1 MIRPK
6 RWSTIYFWVARVM
19 RNAPRRCTPMTVSQS
34 LSVILN
40 SMLSRITP
48 ALLTSTPG
56 GPSSATT
63 LSTPAATWSGWLTSA
78 PTAMARPP
86 AAVIASTVPPASAS
100 FRSSTATA
108 IPSAA
113 RRREIAAPMPRA
125 PPVTIA
131 IRCSSDMRSS
141 RRSLLVLLQLAP
153 GQRALVHL
161 VRAVGEPQRPGAGP
175 QVGQREVLADPGRA
189 VHLDRLVD
197 HPFGHGRSR
206 DLDGLDLRVRAL
218 VADRVHQPGGLEH
231 QQAGR
236 LDPDPGLGDPVLDDA
251 LTGQG
256 AAERVAL
263 RGPAAHQ
270 LQRPLGRADL
280 PHAVVDAAG
289 AEPGLGDRE
298 SITLARDQVGGRY
311 PDVPELHLRVPAVRA
326 VGEAEHVDPAL
337 DRNPGGIPRHQD
349 HRLLA
354 VPLGGRLGLA
364 HHDQDRAAGVH
375 RPRRPP
381 LAAVDHVLVPVTLDP
396 GRDVGG
402 IRGGHVGLGHAERRP
417 DLPVEQRPQPAPLLL
432 GAAELGEQFHVA
444 GVRRCAVQCLRG

>member
-113 RRREIAAPMPRA
+113 RRQEIAAPMPRA

-131 IRCSSDMRSS
+131 IRSPDSSAMRSS
-141 RRSLLVLLQLAP
+141 SLLVLPELAP

-161 VRAVGEPQRPGAGP
+161 IRAVGEPQRPGAGP
-175 QVGQREVLADPGRA
+175 QVGKREVLADPGRA

-206 DLDGLDLRVRAL
+206 DLDGLDLGVRAL
-218 VADRVHQPGGLEH
+218 VADRVHHPGGLEH
-231 QQAGR
+231 EQPRR
-236 LDPDPGLGDPVLDDA
+236 LDPDPGLSDPVLDHA
-251 LTGQG
+251 LVRQR
-256 AAERVAL
+256 AAERVPM

-280 PHAVVDAAG
+280 PHAVMDAAR

-298 SITLARDQVGGRY
+298 PVTLVGDQVGGWHAG
-311 PDVPELHLRVPAVRA
+311 VAKLHLRVPAVRT
-326 VGEAEHVDPAL
+326 VREAEHVDPAL
-337 DRNPGGIPRHQD
+337 DRDSRGVSRHQD

-354 VPLGGRLGLA
+354 VP
-364 HHDQDRAAGVH
+364 
-375 RPRRPP
+375 
-381 LAAVDHVLVPVTLDP
+381 
-396 GRDVGG
+396 
-402 IRGGHVGLGHAERRP
+402 
-417 DLPVEQRPQPAPLLL
+417 
-432 GAAELGEQFHVA
+432 
-444 GVRRCAVQCLRG
+444 